1 MYMMC
6 VYNLIGYTVCYAGA
20 TKVLL
25 HPTPGA
31 NYCVVTGII
40 TSCNIYICT
49 NMKYIVPITY

>member
-1 MYMMC
+1 MMC

-20 TKVLL
+20 TDVLL